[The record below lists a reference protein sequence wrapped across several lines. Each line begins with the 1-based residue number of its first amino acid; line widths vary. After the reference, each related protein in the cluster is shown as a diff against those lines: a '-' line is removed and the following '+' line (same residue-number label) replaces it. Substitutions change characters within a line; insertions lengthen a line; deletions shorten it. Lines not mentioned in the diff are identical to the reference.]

1 MKSEIQRA
9 QSVCN
14 LIKESNGL
22 KGPKFNKERKLTFA
36 YNYWLL
42 NPEDITEL
50 YDELAKKHSVESAKL
65 AKNIGEFIDYQ
76 KITNI
81 RRFSS
86 NFFDQDIETIQ
97 NVTTKIR
104 VNGNWLSLY
113 DLEKE
118 FNPKVQDQNPIRYS
132 FLTQDGSIFR
142 IDRDRANEILGIL
155 IDENIPTAKC
165 IVTSSFPYYA
175 RNDMDTY
182 IKSFQK
188 RK

>member
-50 YDELAKKHSVESAKL
+50 YDELAKNHSVESAKL

-104 VNGNWLSLY
+104 ANGNWLSLY

-142 IDRDRANEILGIL
+142 IDQNKAKDILGIL
-155 IDENIPTAKC
+155 IEAKIPTAKC
-165 IVTSSFPYYA
+165 IVTGSFIEYA
-175 RNDMDTY
+175 NGNIDEY
-182 IKSFQK
+182 VKK
-188 RK
+188 LEKLK

>member
-1 MKSEIQRA
+1 MKNEIQRA
-9 QSVCN
+9 QTVCD
-14 LIKESNGL
+14 LIKESKGL

-50 YDELAKKHSVESAKL
+50 YDELAKNYSVESARL
-65 AKNIGEFIDYQ
+65 ARIIGEFIDYQ

-104 VNGNWLSLY
+104 TNGNWLSLY
-113 DLEKE
+113 DIERE
-118 FNPKVQDQNPIRYS
+118 FVPQVQSQNPVRYS
-132 FLTQDGSIFR
+132 FLTQDGNIFR
-142 IDRDRANEILGIL
+142 IDQDKAKDILGIL

-165 IVTSSFPYYA
+165 IVTGSFIDYA
-175 RNDMDTY
+175 NGNIDEY
-182 IKSFQK
+182 IKTLK
-188 RK
+188 K